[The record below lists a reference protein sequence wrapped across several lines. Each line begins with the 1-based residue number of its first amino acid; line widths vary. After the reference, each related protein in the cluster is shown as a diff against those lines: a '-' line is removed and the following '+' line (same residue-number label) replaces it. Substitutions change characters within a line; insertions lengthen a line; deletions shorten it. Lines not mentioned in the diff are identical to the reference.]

1 MRKILFGGKIITG
14 RGSLAECRHLA
25 GERVMIVTG
34 SRSVIASGALDRL
47 SRALGEKRT
56 VKVYMGIT
64 KNPTTAEITK
74 GIEAMRE
81 FGPDTVIAIG
91 GGSPMDAAKVM
102 TMFYDYPELTFEA
115 AAAGDIPSVRKTKL
129 IAIPTTSGTA
139 SEVTRAAVVTY
150 EDKNIKIGLKTD
162 AFIPDVAILDAEVTV
177 TMPKHVV
184 AETGMDALTHAVE
197 AYCNHNLDR
206 FTAPMAEAAIC
217 GILGNI
223 VISYETGALD
233 AREIMHECQAMA
245 GLAFTNVGLGMS
257 HGIAHAVGGKFDL
270 GHGLINAIVLPY
282 ALRYNAK
289 DEDVAEKLDRFEEEL
304 GMPLADVVDELNRVF
319 GIPTGL
325 RDAGIAEDDY
335 IEGWD
340 AFIDACLSGSTKS
353 NPRPIDKDTMSRLM
367 EAIYDGIPFDEE
379 EE

>member
-1 MRKILFGGKIITG
+1 MRTILFGGKIITG
-14 RGSLAECRHLA
+14 RGSLTECGKLA
-25 GERVMIVTG
+25 GKRVMIVTG
-34 SRSVIASGALDRL
+34 SKSVIASGALDRL
-47 SRALGEKRT
+47 KRALGRDRAVE
-56 VKVYMGIT
+56 VYMGVT
-64 KNPTTAEITK
+64 KNPTTKEIEK
-74 GIEAMRE
+74 GTLAMRA
-81 FGPDTVIAIG
+81 FAPDTVIAIG

-102 TMFYDYPELTFEA
+102 VMMYEYPDLTFSEA
-115 AAAGDIPSVRKTKL
+115 AKGNIPAKRNTML

-150 EDKNIKIGLKTD
+150 EDKNIKIGLKSE
-162 AFIPDVAILDAEVTV
+162 AFIPDVAILDVEVTV
-177 TMPKHVV
+177 TMPKNVV

-206 FTAPMAEAAIC
+206 FTAPLAEGAIC

-223 VISYETGALD
+223 VISYETGSLD

-289 DEDVAEKLDRFEEEL
+289 DPDVAEKLARFEDEL
-304 GMPLADVVDELNRVF
+304 GMPLADVVDELNAVF
-319 GIPTGL
+319 GIPKGL
-325 RDAGIAEDDY
+325 GAAGIDPDEY
-335 IEGWD
+335 IAGWD
-340 AFIDACLSGSTKS
+340 DFIHACLAGSTKS
-353 NPRPIDKDTMSRLM
+353 NPRPIDFDTMSRMM
-367 EAIYDGIPFDEE
+367 EAIYDGEPFEE
-379 EE
+379 EA

>member
-14 RGSLAECRHLA
+14 RGSIKECGSLA

-47 SRALGEKRT
+47 RYALGNKRT
-56 VKVYMGIT
+56 IKVYMGVT
-64 KNPTTAEITK
+64 QNPTTAEITK

-81 FGPDTVIAIG
+81 FAPDTVIAIG

-115 AAAGDIPSVRKTKL
+115 AAAGDIPSARKTKL

-150 EDKNIKIGLKTD
+150 EDRNIKIGLKSD
-162 AFIPDVAILDAEVTV
+162 GFIPDVAILDAETTV

-304 GMPLADVVDELNRVF
+304 GMPLADVVDELNDVF
-319 GIPTGL
+319 GIPRGL
-325 RDAGIAEDDY
+325 KGAGITEEDY
-335 IEGWD
+335 LEGWD

-353 NPRPIDKDTMSRLM
+353 NPRPIDKDTMSRMM
-367 EAIYDGIPFDEE
+367 EAVYDGIPFDEE